1 MGTVVME
8 SSVELSVE
16 HFDRLFPFH
25 LILDGHLRILAAG
38 SVLQRILP
46 CEPLLGEVL
55 DEHFRLKRP
64 DAPLNFAGLR
74 RCTDQLVILES
85 RSIALQLKCQIC
97 CLVEHERLLLVGTP
111 WVLKLDDLSSLGLKI
126 NDFPFQDSLVD
137 YLFLLQA
144 RNVALEESQKLN
156 EILISQ
162 RRELRESTQ
171 RLSALNEELEAAK
184 RTAEDANSAKD
195 TFLATMSHEIRT
207 PMNAIMGMAGLL
219 QESQLG
225 PVERDYVEII
235 NSSTDSLL
243 TIINDILDFSKIESG
258 AMHLEEQKFDLRIC
272 IEEALDLIGSRIV
285 GKDLDLILDLEP
297 GFPSAVIGDLTRLR
311 QILWNLLSNAV
322 KFTSA
327 GEIVVVGSAQ
337 VLDVE
342 PGLPTPC
349 RFTIQIR
356 DSGIGIPS
364 ELISH
369 LFEPFR
375 QADPSMAR
383 RFGGTGLGLAI
394 TRRLCELM
402 GGTIEV
408 ASAEGKGSAFTFTLM
423 LRLDPAAPAVP
434 AGIDPSFSFP
444 VSAASIVLLI
454 PNASLRRVLARQLGQ
469 LGCEVTAPDAGQ
481 DGWWADLPT
490 LDPLSRVV
498 VVIDAQLLAAARAS
512 NHPPTWQLPSLS
524 RYPWIVLAC
533 RHEELDPGPF
543 PDTIPVVIGKPVRF
557 DQLRSALVRQL
568 QGPSDPVELDVPSP
582 SLMPLHPPRF
592 ASVDSVHRLAD
603 RLPLRILVVD
613 DIPVNRKLAL
623 KLLDRLGYRADAVP
637 SGAEAVGAVQER
649 PFDVL
654 FMDVQM
660 PELDGYEATR
670 VIRRL
675 PPPVLQPWIIAMTA
689 HVSPEDR
696 KRCQSAGM
704 DDFLGK
710 PIVPADLAHAL
721 EHYQPRQNQTI
732 VDGEPMGG
740 NPQSSQAT
748 FGGAADPI
756 DEGAWQELHQVLG
769 ADGDAV
775 LRELI
780 DLYLQDSMRLVS
792 SIVMSHQVQDPQGMI
807 TAAHALR
814 SPSASLGAQ
823 RLASLCGQVEESLR
837 SDPLHWPQDTVDH
850 VLVEAGR
857 VSEALRRRRPLQS

>member
-1 MGTVVME
+1 MA
-8 SSVELSVE
+8 SSLELSVE
-16 HFDRLFPFH
+16 HFNRLFPFY
-25 LILDGHLRILAAG
+25 LILDAELRILAAG
-38 SVLQRILP
+38 SVLERILQR
-46 CEPLLGEVL
+46 ESLLGDPL
-55 DEHFRLKRP
+55 QQHFRLKRP
-64 DAPLNFAGLR
+64 EGPLSFAGLR
-74 RCTDQLVILES
+74 RSTDQLVMLES
-85 RSIALQLKCQIC
+85 HSIALQLKCQIC
-97 CLVEHERLLLVGTP
+97 CLVEHERLLVVGTP

-156 EILISQ
+156 EVLISQ
-162 RRELRESTQ
+162 RRELRQSTQ

-184 RTAEDANSAKD
+184 RAAEDANSAKD

-225 PVERDYVEII
+225 PVESDYVEII

-258 AMHLEEQKFDLRIC
+258 AMHLDEQHFDLRIC
-272 IEEALDLIGSRIV
+272 IEEALDLIGSRMV

-327 GEIVVVGSAQ
+327 GEIVVVGSAE
-337 VLDVE
+337 VLDAE
-342 PGLPTPC
+342 PGLPTRC

-364 ELISH
+364 ELISQ

-408 ASAEGKGSAFTFTLM
+408 ASAEGEGSAFTFNLL

-434 AGIDPSFSFP
+434 VGVDGTVSFP
-444 VSAASIVLLI
+444 FSAASILLLI
-454 PNASLRRVLARQLGQ
+454 PNASLRQVLARQLGQ
-469 LGCEVTAPDAGQ
+469 LGFDVTAPDASQ
-481 DGWWADLPT
+481 DGWWAQLPS
-490 LDPLSRVV
+490 LDRLSRVV
-498 VVIDAQLLAAARAS
+498 VVIDARLLAAAHAS
-512 NHPPTWQLPSLS
+512 NHPHLWQLPLLS
-524 RYPWIVLAC
+524 RYPWIVLAY
-533 RHEELDPGPF
+533 RHEELEPGLF
-543 PDTIPVVIGKPVRF
+543 PDRIPVVIGKPVRF
-557 DQLRSALVRQL
+557 DQLCSALVRQL
-568 QGPSDPVELDVPSP
+568 QGPSDPVKASVPSSALKP
-582 SLMPLHPPRF
+582 PLPPWS
-592 ASVDSVHRLAD
+592 ASVDSVSRLAD

-637 SGAEAVGAVQER
+637 SGAEAVRAVQEH

-660 PELDGYEATR
+660 PGLDGYEATR
-670 VIRRL
+670 AIRRL
-675 PPPVLQPWIIAMTA
+675 PLPVVQPWIIAMTA

-696 KRCQSAGM
+696 KSCQSAGM

-710 PIVPADLAHAL
+710 PIVPSDLVHAL

-732 VDGEPMGG
+732 LDGEPMSGS
-740 NPQSSQAT
+740 PQSSQAI
-748 FGGAADPI
+748 FGDGADPI
-756 DEGAWQELHQVLG
+756 DEAAWQELQQVLG
-769 ADGDAV
+769 ADGDEV

-780 DLYLQDSMRLVS
+780 DLYMQDAMRLVS
-792 SIVMSHQVQDPQGMI
+792 LIVMAHQLQDSQGMI

-823 RLASLCGQVEESLR
+823 LLASHCGEVEESLR
-837 SDPLHWPQDTVDH
+837 SDPFHWPQETVDRL
-850 VLVEAGR
+850 LVEAGR
-857 VSEALRRRRPLQS
+857 VSEALRSRRPLES

>member
-1 MGTVVME
+1 M
-8 SSVELSVE
+8 SSSPELSVE
-16 HFDRLFPFH
+16 HFDRLLPFH
-25 LILDGHLRILAAG
+25 LVLDSELRILAAG
-38 SVLQRILP
+38 SVLERILQRGS
-46 CEPLLGEVL
+46 LLGDL
-55 DEHFRLKRP
+55 LHDHFRLKRP
-64 DAPLNFAGLR
+64 EGAISFGGLR
-74 RCTDQLVILES
+74 QCIDQLVILES
-85 RSIALQLKCQIC
+85 RTIALQLKCQIC
-97 CLVEHERLLLVGTP
+97 CLVEHERLLVVGTP

-171 RLSALNEELEAAK
+171 RLSSLNEELEAAK

-258 AMHLEEQKFDLRIC
+258 AMHLDEQHFDLRIC

-285 GKDLDLILDLEP
+285 EKDLDLILDLEP

-327 GEIVVVGSAQ
+327 GEIVVVGSAE
-337 VLDVE
+337 VLDSE

-356 DSGIGIPS
+356 DTGIGIPS
-364 ELISH
+364 ELISQ

-408 ASAEGKGSAFTFTLM
+408 ASAEGDGSAFTFTLL

-434 AGIDPSFSFP
+434 VSFP
-444 VSAASIVLLI
+444 ISAASILLLI
-454 PNASLRRVLARQLGQ
+454 PNASLRQVLARQLAQ
-469 LGCEVTAPDAGQ
+469 LGFDVTAPDAFQ
-481 DGWWADLPT
+481 DGWWAQLPS

-498 VVIDAQLLAAARAS
+498 VVIDARLLAAARALS
-512 NHPPTWQLPSLS
+512 HPQLWQLPPLS
-524 RYPWIVLAC
+524 RYPWIVLAY
-533 RHEELDPGPF
+533 RHEELEPGLF
-543 PDTIPVVIGKPVRF
+543 PDRIPVVIGKPVRF

-568 QGPSDPVELDVPSP
+568 QGPSDPVEANLPS
-582 SLMPLHPPRF
+582 S
-592 ASVDSVHRLAD
+592 
-603 RLPLRILVVD
+603 
-613 DIPVNRKLAL
+613 AL
-623 KLLDRLGYRADAVP
+623 KPL
-637 SGAEAVGAVQER
+637 
-649 PFDVL
+649 
-654 FMDVQM
+654 
-660 PELDGYEATR
+660 
-670 VIRRL
+670 L
-675 PPPVLQPWIIAMTA
+675 PPGPRPQTVLAAWPIAF
-689 HVSPEDR
+689 
-696 KRCQSAGM
+696 RC
-704 DDFLGK
+704 
-710 PIVPADLAHAL
+710 
-721 EHYQPRQNQTI
+721 
-732 VDGEPMGG
+732 
-740 NPQSSQAT
+740 
-748 FGGAADPI
+748 
-756 DEGAWQELHQVLG
+756 
-769 ADGDAV
+769 
-775 LRELI
+775 
-780 DLYLQDSMRLVS
+780 
-792 SIVMSHQVQDPQGMI
+792 
-807 TAAHALR
+807 
-814 SPSASLGAQ
+814 
-823 RLASLCGQVEESLR
+823 ESLWLMT
-837 SDPLHWPQDTVDH
+837 SQ
-850 VLVEAGR
+850 
-857 VSEALRRRRPLQS
+857 